1 MSTYKI
7 DPVHSEINFK
17 IKHLMI
23 STVTGQFTDY
33 DATMV
38 SSKEDFSDATVSF
51 EARVGSINTNNGQR
65 DEHLKSP
72 DFFDAAQYPVITFK
86 STKITLKA
94 EDTYKLDGELTM
106 HGVTKPVSLDVEY
119 LGTAKDFQN
128 NDRYAFEL
136 NGKLN
141 RKDFGLTWNGVT
153 EAGGVVVSDEVKL
166 NVNLQMLKQAN

>member
-38 SSKEDFSDATVSF
+38 SSKEDFSDATISF
-51 EARVGSINTNNGQR
+51 EAKVGSINTNNGQR

-86 STKITLKA
+86 STKITPKTD
-94 EDTYKLDGELTM
+94 DTYKLDGDLTM

-141 RKDFGLTWNGVT
+141 RKDFDLTWNGVT

>member
-7 DPVHSEINFK
+7 DRVHSEINFK

-23 STVTGQFTDY
+23 STVTGQFNDY

-38 SSKEDFSDATVSF
+38 SSKEDFSDATITF
-51 EARVGSINTNNGQR
+51 EAKVNSINTNNSQR

-72 DFFDAAQYPVITFK
+72 DFFDATQYPEISFK
-86 STKITLKA
+86 SSKITSKGD
-94 EDTYKLDGELTM
+94 DTYKLEGNLTM

-119 LGTAKDFQN
+119 LGTAKDFEN
-128 NDRYAFEL
+128 KDRYAFEL

-153 EAGGVVVSDEVKL
+153 EAGGVVVSDEVRL
-166 NVNLQMLKQAN
+166 NVNLQMVKQAN